1 MLLTAVGVCTKKR
14 STTPPLRWRP
24 FRGNVFGGFPRK
36 VANENRVASE
46 NRRVSSCSNE
56 RSLGSEA
63 LQVKNRS
70 SSSWG
75 LAYSHDKECP
85 SERRLGLASCR

>member
-36 VANENRVASE
+36 YANEKRVASD
-46 NRRVSSCSNE
+46 NGRVSSLAQTN
-56 RSLGSEA
+56 GA
-63 LQVKNRS
+63 
-70 SSSWG
+70 WG
-75 LAYSHDKECP
+75 RKHYK
-85 SERRLGLASCR
+85 